1 MVLLSSILPPR
12 ACYDHTVVLLF
23 TSDFLLVGLYQGTVE
38 KSENLFGPAGICGD
52 RSGPAGIFLASH
64 SETFC
69 NLVVASRFCPRPTV
83 ISPGQNSLQDWT
95 DYES

>member
-1 MVLLSSILPPR
+1 MQPKSKQDITNQIMVLLSSIFPPR

-69 NLVVASRFCPRPTV
+69 NLVVGVVMRC
-83 ISPGQNSLQDWT
+83 
-95 DYES
+95 

>member
-1 MVLLSSILPPR
+1 MVLLSSIFPPR

-52 RSGPAGIFLASH
+52 RSGPAGTHGHLWGSVGIFLASH

-69 NLVVASRFCPRPTV
+69 NLVVGVVMRC
-83 ISPGQNSLQDWT
+83 
-95 DYES
+95 